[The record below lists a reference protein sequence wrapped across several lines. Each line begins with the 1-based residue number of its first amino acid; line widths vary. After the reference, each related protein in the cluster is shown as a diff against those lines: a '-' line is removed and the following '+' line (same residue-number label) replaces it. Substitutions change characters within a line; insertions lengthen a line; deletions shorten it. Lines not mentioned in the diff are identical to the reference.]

1 MIGFLVDSFVVEGF
15 SSMFYVELNLRYEKG
30 LINCVQHSSTYEKVL
45 ILGDFNVS
53 T

>member
-30 LINCVQHSSTYEKVL
+30 LINCVHNPNKTMISSHLDALSKY
-45 ILGDFNVS
+45 
-53 T
+53 